1 MKQNIS
7 YWHQQL
13 MLKHGAT
20 VKHVLKSAVLLILAA
35 LVLETFVFNFNY
47 FRTAGYHTTNLDNRL
62 SLTKTLDNQYRV
74 TEVNHVIEF
83 KNLNSEVHNVWLN
96 FDYRQPAQQLKVKIQ
111 FTDEAHSTY
120 LVLR

>member
-62 SLTKTLDNQYRV
+62 SLTKTPSITSIASLKSI
-74 TEVNHVIEF
+74 TSS
-83 KNLNSEVHNVWLN
+83 NSRTSIPRFITCGLTSITGS
-96 FDYRQPAQQLKVKIQ
+96 P
-111 FTDEAHSTY
+111 HSS
-120 LVLR
+120 